1 MATSS
6 KDRSFYFDSGAVNV
20 SRDKYNEEFKPFAYF
35 LNYYSANSAGDIS
48 SYVKHTLQCLHE
60 SFLTVP
66 TGVKVLE
73 YGAGPVI
80 SSTISAATKASEIVL
95 ADYTKNN
102 LKCLQQWLNDEP
114 GAPDWSPHFT
124 YVVQELEGK
133 VKQDVEERQ
142 RKVRN
147 LVKAVVHCNINE
159 IPPIEK
165 GFDDNYDIVLCSLV
179 LDATASTLDE
189 YRSNVSRLSQL
200 VKPGGS
206 LFYYGVE
213 NKRGFY
219 TVGDRNF
226 PSLCVSDELVVKAFH
241 DAGFHNVSVTHAP
254 HSLPDKSYRFIK
266 GIRA

>member
-1 MATSS
+1 MRTV
-6 KDRSFYFDSGAVNV
+6 RYFDFGAVNV
-20 SRDKYNEEFKPFAYF
+20 SRDKYNEDFNPSAYF

-80 SSTISAATKASEIVL
+80 SSTISAATKASESVL

-114 GAPDWSPHFT
+114 GALDWSPHFS

-133 VKQDVEERQ
+133 VKQEVEERQ

-159 IPPIEK
+159 MPPIEK
-165 GFDDNYDIVLCSLV
+165 GFDDNYGY

-189 YRSNVSRLSQL
+189 YCSNVSQLSQL
-200 VKPGGS
+200 VKPGGC

-226 PSLCVSDELVVKAFH
+226 PSFCVSDELVVKAFH
-241 DAGFHNVSVTHAP
+241 DAGFHNVSLTHAP
-254 HSLPDKSYRFIK
+254 HSLPDKSCRFIK
-266 GIRA
+266 GTHA